1 MELEEDLD
9 IVELPTFEKVQD
21 SLKAL
26 RDKKPPGADNLPAE
40 LLKYGGHEVMQKIH
54 NLITLAWEK
63 EWIAEE

>member
-26 RDKKPPGADNLPAE
+26 RNKKTTRSRQL
-40 LLKYGGHEVMQKIH
+40 
-54 NLITLAWEK
+54 TC
-63 EWIAEE
+63 